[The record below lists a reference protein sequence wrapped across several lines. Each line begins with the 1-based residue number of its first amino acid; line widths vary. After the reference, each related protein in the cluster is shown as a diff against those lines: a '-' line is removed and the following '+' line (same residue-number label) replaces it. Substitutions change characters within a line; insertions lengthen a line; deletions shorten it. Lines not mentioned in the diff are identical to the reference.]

1 MADSSLFSRLKRL
14 FSTDVLIR
22 NVGGHQLKVVDTARI
37 QSDGNINTNRR
48 IDRFSRVFSTNS
60 SGYSHYAGQ
69 LQLYTRLELFR
80 DYEAMDSDSIIASAL
95 DIYADEC
102 LHGETVIPLLNG
114 QKHTIKQ
121 LYESGARDFWLY
133 GLDGD
138 NTFKPVKADRVAY
151 NGKKKVYAITLDDGT
166 VLRCTSNHIWITP
179 DGKEILTSELQ
190 VGGAIL
196 ALSTKKSTNKNLS
209 GYEQI
214 WTKNQY
220 QFTHRLVAAKNKDLQ
235 LQKKS
240 LSEKKCVI
248 HHASFDKL
256 NNDPTQLVW
265 LDWLEHNKV
274 HADYNRQLWVDR
286 KLNPPRLAAYREKML
301 QGHARFWQTV
311 SESFKKQR
319 ALKLRQHLNT
329 LSSEDK
335 KQIYGHRGCDNGMY
349 GQGHKVAR
357 NRNGR
362 YQLGLDRLE
371 TIDLAVYKQLLAT
384 SEGKPLK
391 AVQSHFNLN
400 QLESTRI
407 NKHLYEE
414 YGCNNLKQLVNC
426 IIVQANALFMRDL
439 RAFCKDHYT
448 NNPTRR
454 IPFADFC
461 KSQALQAKQGHRILR
476 AAGYKSTME
485 LATSSNHRIV
495 SICEE
500 GLADVY
506 DIVNVGDN
514 HIFAIEAI
522 DGSKLYTHN
531 CSVQN
536 EFGDVISISTT
547 NEKVHK
553 VLHNLFYD
561 VLNIEFNLW
570 PWIRNTLKYG
580 DFFLKLNVAEK
591 FGVIGVEPI
600 SAYEMIR
607 EENYDPEHP
616 QKVRFRRD
624 PTALSSKYST
634 QAGSREEVKYD
645 NYEIAHFRLLTD
657 TNFLPYGRSLV
668 EPARKVWKQLCLM
681 EDAMLIHRIMRAPDK
696 RLFKIDIGNIPPNEI
711 DAFMELTIA
720 KMKKVPY
727 VDPQTGDYNLKYNM
741 QNILEDFYFPVR
753 GSESATTV
761 ENISG
766 LQSDAIQDIEYL
778 RNRMLASLKIPKAYI
793 GYEEDTSGKSTLAS
807 QDFRFARTVE
817 RIQRIIVSELY
828 KIAIVHLYS
837 QEFEDRDLVDFTLEL
852 TAPSTIYEKEKVELW
867 QSKATLA
874 GDLIEKKLFSR
885 YWIYRQVWN
894 MHEEE
899 YLEEQNRLLQDA
911 KDQFRLEQIKSEGND
926 PVKTGQSFGTP
937 HDIATLY
944 KGDAGVPRGY
954 DERRYDD
961 RTANMPDGGWPGA
974 GRPKEPGTYGTHKH
988 PLGWDPVGVKGIR
1001 NIKEEISPAKR
1012 FEGLI
1017 NRLHEKKKKALK
1029 ETLEQQSTDNSDQ
1042 TLLSEDN
1049 LLPEE

>member
-1 MADSSLFSRLKRL
+1 MADSSLFGRLKRL

-22 NVGGHQLKVVDTARI
+22 NVGGHQLKVIDTARI

-48 IDRFSRVFSTNS
+48 IDRFSRIFSTNS
-60 SGYSHYAGQ
+60 SGFSHYAGQ

-220 QFTHRLVAAKNKDLQ
+220 QFTHRLVAA
-235 LQKKS
+235 
-240 LSEKKCVI
+240 
-248 HHASFDKL
+248 
-256 NNDPTQLVW
+256 
-265 LDWLEHNKV
+265 
-274 HADYNRQLWVDR
+274 
-286 KLNPPRLAAYREKML
+286 
-301 QGHARFWQTV
+301 
-311 SESFKKQR
+311 
-319 ALKLRQHLNT
+319 
-329 LSSEDK
+329 
-335 KQIYGHRGCDNGMY
+335 
-349 GQGHKVAR
+349 
-357 NRNGR
+357 
-362 YQLGLDRLE
+362 
-371 TIDLAVYKQLLAT
+371 
-384 SEGKPLK
+384 
-391 AVQSHFNLN
+391 
-400 QLESTRI
+400 
-407 NKHLYEE
+407 
-414 YGCNNLKQLVNC
+414 
-426 IIVQANALFMRDL
+426 
-439 RAFCKDHYT
+439 
-448 NNPTRR
+448 
-454 IPFADFC
+454 
-461 KSQALQAKQGHRILR
+461 
-476 AAGYKSTME
+476 E

-616 QKVRFRRD
+616 QKIRFRRD

-634 QAGSREEVKYD
+634 QGGSHDETVYD

-657 TNFLPYGRSLV
+657 TNFLPYGRSIV

-766 LQSDAIQDIEYL
+766 LQSEAIQDIEYL
-778 RNRMLASLKIPKAYI
+778 RDRMLASLKIPKAYI
-793 GYEEDTSGKSTLAS
+793 GYEQDTAGKGNLAS
-807 QDFRFARTVE
+807 QDFRFARTIE

-837 QEFEDRDLVDFTLEL
+837 QDFSDEDLVDFTLEL

-867 QSKATLA
+867 QSKASLA

-885 YWIYRQVWN
+885 YWIYREVWN

-899 YLEEQNRLLQDA
+899 YLEEQNRLVQDA
-911 KDQFRLEQIKSEGND
+911 KDQFRLEQIKNEGND
-926 PVKTGQSFGTP
+926 PVQTGQSFGTP

-944 KGDAGVPRGY
+944 KGNAGVPNGY
-954 DERRYDD
+954 DERMYAD
-961 RTANMPDGGWPGA
+961 RTASMPKGGWPGA

-988 PLGWDPVGVKGIR
+988 PLGWDPLGVKVSHHIREDVGIR
-1001 NIKEEISPAKR
+1001 GR
-1012 FEGLI
+1012 HRDLI
-1017 NRLHEKKKKALK
+1017 EQLESEKKKRALTK
-1029 ETLEQQSTDNSDQ
+1029 TLQQVEVVEDQ

-1049 LLPEE
+1049 LLQEE